1 MALTR
6 KLLKGMGLT
15 EEQVDTVIEAHAE
28 TVDGLKS
35 DIAKYKADVEQLP
48 TLQRELEEAKQAA
61 ETAGKDPWQEKYN
74 AIKTEYEDYKG
85 QQEAE
90 KLQKAKEQAYS
101 ALLKEI
107 GITESRLGAVLRVSD
122 LEKMELDEKG
132 ALKDVDALKKAAK
145 KEWADFIPTTQ
156 VQGASTATPPKTEP
170 TAKDPFEQ
178 GFDGE

>member
-35 DIAKYKADVEQLP
+35 DIAKYKADV
-48 TLQRELEEAKQAA
+48 ELEEAKQAA